1 VTRGLRPWAGGLA
14 LLLLLGS
21 TADAQERTAPAPAAP
36 AKYVTVNIEIHG
48 LDESTRILTDASRSL
63 ASALEEMKSR
73 GKDLSPEQ
81 LDRLT
86 VLAREMNEL
95 VRAAERTVQS
105 SDRALE
111 RAREPLKALVAD
123 AVTSARVAG
132 VDPVLGAIHGYVT
145 TWLVIAIAG
154 GLAAL
159 ALSLYAFFAI
169 GRQLREMVATLKLI
183 TAEYEIVRRQP
194 AAAPTAD

>member
-1 VTRGLRPWAGGLA
+1 MTRGLRPWAGGLA

-21 TADAQERTAPAPAAP
+21 GADAQERTAPAPAAP

-86 VLAREMNEL
+86 ALAREMNEL

-169 GRQLREMVATLKLI
+169 GRQLRVMVATLKLI
-183 TAEYEIVRRQP
+183 TEEYELVRRQP
-194 AAAPTAD
+194 PPKDA

>member
-1 VTRGLRPWAGGLA
+1 MTRGLRPWARGLA
-14 LLLLLGS
+14 LLLLLGNA
-21 TADAQERTAPAPAAP
+21 ADAQERTAPAPAAP

-145 TWLVIAIAG
+145 TWLAIAIAG

-183 TAEYEIVRRQP
+183 TEEYELVRRQP
-194 AAAPTAD
+194 PPKDA